1 LKTEIGEHVKPR
13 SQYADEAVQL
23 AIAGKWDEAAKLN
36 RVIIESFGADEET
49 QNRLGKALSELGKLK
64 DAKAAYEAALKL
76 NPMNS
81 IAKKNAARINTLLHQ
96 KEGLKVGGTRVDLN
110 LFVEEMG
117 KTIITALEGASG
129 DICSK
134 VAAGDVAELRIEGD
148 GIMAETARGLKLGQ
162 LEAKLARRLIKFM
175 RGGNRYQ
182 GGVTSCDGNSVKLI
196 VRETYQDP
204 KFVGKPSFPMRRKRE
219 VEFRPYTKESLLS
232 RGSGVEVFTED
243 EEEEALVETPAAD
256 DLEEGM
262 HAVEDEVLVDLVGDH
277 PGVMLARQ
285 GADQV
290 QLGPAEHLA
299 GGVVR
304 GVQQDQPGLRGEC
317 RPQRRLVDREV
328 RKAQHGCTPRGSG
341 QGDRGG
347 IRVVVRLEHHDLIT
361 RLAQAQDH
369 GSDRFGCPGSD
380 QDLVGGVD
388 GEPVE
393 PSLVLGNRGQ
403 QLGDTGSRRILVAP
417 GADRVD
423 GGL

>member
-1 LKTEIGEHVKPR
+1 MKTETGEHVKPR

-134 VAAGDVAELRIEGD
+134 VAAGDVAELRIDGD
-148 GIMAETARGLKLGQ
+148 GIVAETARGLKLGQ

-232 RGSGVEVFTED
+232 RGSGVEVFTEE

-262 HAVEDEVLVDLVGDH
+262 HAVEDEAETVDFSED
-277 PGVMLARQ
+277 
-285 GADQV
+285 AD
-290 QLGPAEHLA
+290 
-299 GGVVR
+299 
-304 GVQQDQPGLRGEC
+304 
-317 RPQRRLVDREV
+317 
-328 RKAQHGCTPRGSG
+328 
-341 QGDRGG
+341 
-347 IRVVVRLEHHDLIT
+347 
-361 RLAQAQDH
+361 
-369 GSDRFGCPGSD
+369 
-380 QDLVGGVD
+380 
-388 GEPVE
+388 
-393 PSLVLGNRGQ
+393 
-403 QLGDTGSRRILVAP
+403 
-417 GADRVD
+417 ADD
-423 GGL
+423 DEDEDEN